1 MRSQGI
7 LQNPPTNP
15 TSATTKINI
24 PRIMTGHCKSFPQEL
39 TGSFASQIPASM
51 IGIERSIATK
61 LMAPMTLLLT
71 ERELRKKKSLFVVHG
86 GIKFEKKKK
95 KRVQSAIALIVA
107 FWPDEASL
115 CGMVPEECWPEA
127 SFWRRDGAV
136 DDSSFSFFRMFSTIS
151 PINSDSGL
159 QLEV

>member
-1 MRSQGI
+1 
-7 LQNPPTNP
+7 
-15 TSATTKINI
+15 
-24 PRIMTGHCKSFPQEL
+24 MTGHCKSFPQEL

-95 KRVQSAIALIVA
+95 N
-107 FWPDEASL
+107 E
-115 CGMVPEECWPEA
+115 
-127 SFWRRDGAV
+127 
-136 DDSSFSFFRMFSTIS
+136 SS
-151 PINSDSGL
+151 
-159 QLEV
+159 QQ